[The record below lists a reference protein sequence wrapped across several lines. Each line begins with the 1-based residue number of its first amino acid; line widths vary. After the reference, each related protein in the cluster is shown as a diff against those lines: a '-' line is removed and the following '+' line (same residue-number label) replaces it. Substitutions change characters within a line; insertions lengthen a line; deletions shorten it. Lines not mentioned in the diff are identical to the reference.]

1 MNQGI
6 QYDVQQAATEVFQS
20 GLLVSTCAIQVP
32 SGNKGPSGAPD
43 NTWAAF
49 PGPLS
54 FAAIPASIPCMD
66 AVTAASVQ
74 ATEAKALAE
83 IESKGL
89 RHVLLNACYPQ
100 LVACKLAGN
109 QIRALITDPAGQT
122 ITYEVLGFED
132 DSQSTQTRFEC
143 QKVST

>member
-1 MNQGI
+1 MLQSIG
-6 QYDVQQAATEVFQS
+6 YDVTQAVAEAADS
-20 GLLVSTCAIQVP
+20 GLVVSLCTIQVP
-32 SGNKGPSGAPD
+32 SGNKGPSGSPD

-54 FAAIPASIPCMD
+54 FAAVPAGMPCME
-66 AVTAASVQ
+66 AVTGSGIQ
-74 ATEAKALAE
+74 ATETKALAE

-89 RHVLLNACYPQ
+89 RHVWLTAAYPQ

-109 QIRALITDPAGQT
+109 QMRALITDASGQT

-132 DSQSTQTRFEC
+132 DSQVASTRFEC

>member
-1 MNQGI
+1 MLQSLT
-6 QYDVQQAATEVFQS
+6 YDVQQAAAEVFNS
-20 GLLVSTCAIQVP
+20 GLLMSVCVFKTP
-32 SGNKGPSGAPD
+32 TGNKGPSGSPD
-43 NTWAAF
+43 NTWGFA
-49 PGPLS
+49 PGVPN
-54 FAAIPASIPCMD
+54 SIPCMD

-89 RHVLLNACYPQ
+89 RHVLLNACYPS
-100 LVACKLAGN
+100 LVALKLSGIQVQAW
-109 QIRALITDPAGQT
+109 ITDPTGQT
-122 ITYEVLGFED
+122 IIYEVLGFED

>member
-1 MNQGI
+1 MYQGI
-6 QYDVQQAATEVFQS
+6 QADVQQAVAEAANS
-20 GLLVSTCAIQVP
+20 GLVVSLCTIQVP
-32 SGNKGPSGAPD
+32 SGNKGPSGTPD

-54 FAAIPASIPCMD
+54 YPSVPTGMPCMD

-89 RHVLLNACYPQ
+89 RHVWLTACYPQ
-100 LVACKLAGN
+100 LVAAKIAGV
-109 QIRALITDPAGQT
+109 QIRALITDPLGNT

-132 DSQSTQTRFEC
+132 DSQGTQTRFEC
-143 QKVST
+143 QKVSV

>member
-6 QYDVQQAATEVFQS
+6 AYDVQQAATEAFNS
-20 GLLVSTCAIQVP
+20 GLLMSVCTIQVP
-32 SGNKGPSGAPD
+32 TGNRGASGSPD
-43 NTWAAF
+43 NTWMTYQS
-49 PGPLS
+49 LT
-54 FAAIPASIPCMD
+54 AIPCID
-66 AVTAASVQ
+66 AVTSASVQ

-89 RHVLLNACYPQ
+89 RHVLLNGCYPS
-100 LVACKLAGN
+100 LVALKLSGV
-109 QIRALITDPAGQT
+109 QVRALITDPTGQT

-132 DSQSTQTRFEC
+132 DSQGTQTRFEC